1 MWSYELANLLK
12 ERNNPQKMGVMLG
25 KVESLQ
31 PLIISIKNGKYQIQ
45 QNRLYVCNQI
55 LERKT
60 KYHDNNYSESGNI
73 SHPCNH
79 NYSGSYSADG
89 TASGSIHLEE
99 VWRIDDLVMVVP
111 DESEQNFFIVD
122 IVRKTN
128 GYNEQIK

>member
-12 ERNNPQKMGVMLG
+12 ERENPIKMGVMLG

-31 PLIISIKNGKYQIQ
+31 PLIISIKSGKYQIQ

-55 LERKT
+55 LERRT
-60 KYHDNNYSESGNI
+60 NYHDNNYSESGDLSLSC
-73 SHPCNH
+73 SHPC
-79 NYSGSYSADG
+79 SGSYNASG
-89 TASGSIHLEE
+89 TAKGSIHLEE
-99 VWRIDDLVMVVP
+99 VWQVGDLVMVVP

>member
-1 MWSYELANLLK
+1 MWTYELANLLK
-12 ERNNPQKMGVMLG
+12 ERDNPVRMGVMLG

-60 KYHDNNYSESGNI
+60 KYHDNTYNESGNI
-73 SHPCNH
+73 SHPCTH
-79 NYSGSYSADG
+79 NYSGSYTADG

-99 VWRIDDLVMVVP
+99 VWRIGDLVMVVP

>member
-12 ERNNPQKMGVMLG
+12 ERENPVKMGVMLG
-25 KVESLQ
+25 KVESLN

-55 LERKT
+55 LERRT
-60 KYHDNNYSESGNI
+60 NYHDNQFSNNGNI
-73 SHPCNH
+73 SISCHPCT
-79 NYSGSYSADG
+79 GSYNASG
-89 TASGSIHLEE
+89 TGTGSIHLEE
-99 VWRIDDLVMVVP
+99 VWQVGDLVMVVP

>member
-12 ERNNPQKMGVMLG
+12 ERENPVKMGVMLG
-25 KVESLQ
+25 KVESLS

-60 KYHDNNYSESGNI
+60 KYHDDNYSESGDLSLGC
-73 SHPCNH
+73 SHPCA
-79 NYSGSYSADG
+79 GSYNASG
-89 TASGSIHLEE
+89 TATGSIHLEE
-99 VWRIDDLVMVVP
+99 VWRVGDLVMVVP

>member
-12 ERNNPQKMGVMLG
+12 ERENPIKMGVMLG
-25 KVESLQ
+25 KVESLS

-60 KYHDNNYSESGNI
+60 NYHDDNYSESGNLSLGC
-73 SHPCNH
+73 SHGCAGGYNA
-79 NYSGSYSADG
+79 SG
-89 TASGSIHLEE
+89 TANGSIHLEE
-99 VWRIDDLVMVVP
+99 VWRVGDLVMVVP

>member
-12 ERNNPQKMGVMLG
+12 ERENPQKMGVMLG

-60 KYHDNNYSESGNI
+60 NYKDNNYSESGNLSLGC
-73 SHPCNH
+73 SHGCA
-79 NYSGSYSADG
+79 GSYNASG
-89 TASGSIHLEE
+89 TANGDIHLLE
-99 VWRIDDLVMVVP
+99 VWRVGDLVMVVP
-111 DESEQNFFIVD
+111 DENEQNFFIVD

>member
-12 ERNNPQKMGVMLG
+12 ERENPIKMGVMLG
-25 KVESLQ
+25 KVESLS

-60 KYHDNNYSESGNI
+60 NYHDDNYSESGNLSLGC
-73 SHPCNH
+73 SHPCKGGYNA
-79 NYSGSYSADG
+79 SG
-89 TASGSIHLEE
+89 TATGSIHLEE
-99 VWRIDDLVMVVP
+99 VWRVGDLVMVVP

-128 GYNEQIK
+128 GYNGQIK